1 MVFEAHDNRD
11 IEEGQRE
18 VPRIPDTMKTWPW
31 IRSINPLELEDEITA
46 ESFAWVCQLP
56 YFTHRRWDY
65 TDVLIKTSSGAEV
78 SLAIFPLIEIE
89 MLIGRFVSLIY
100 LAALTRG

>member
-1 MVFEAHDNRD
+1 MAFEAHDNRD

-31 IRSINPLELEDEITA
+31 ERSINPLELEDEITA
-46 ESFAWVCQLP
+46 ESIAWVCQFQP

-65 TDVLIKTSSGAEV
+65 TDALIKTSSGAEGIK
-78 SLAIFPLIEIE
+78 SFLCHLH
-89 MLIGRFVSLIY
+89 
-100 LAALTRG
+100 TD